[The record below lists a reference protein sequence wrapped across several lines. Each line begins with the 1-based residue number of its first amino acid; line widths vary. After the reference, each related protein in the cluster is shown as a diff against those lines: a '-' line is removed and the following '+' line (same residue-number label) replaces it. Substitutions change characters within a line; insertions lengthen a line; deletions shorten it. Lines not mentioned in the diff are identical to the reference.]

1 MKEGRRGRGG
11 REGGAKKKEE
21 EVEMR
26 EKMKG
31 KIIFGHDDAP
41 IQLFV
46 NQYLINMNIAP
57 KYFQKPRFCC
67 DKAAHLR

>member
-1 MKEGRRGRGG
+1 MMKEGRRGRREG
-11 REGGAKKKEE
+11 REKKKEE
-21 EVEMR
+21 EVER
-26 EKMKG
+26 KEKMKE
-31 KIIFGHDDAP
+31 KIIFYHDDGP

-67 DKAAHLR
+67 DKAAHFR

>member
-1 MKEGRRGRGG
+1 MMKEGRRGR
-11 REGGAKKKEE
+11 REGRKKKKEE
-21 EVEMR
+21 EVEGK
-26 EKMKG
+26 EKMKE
-31 KIIFGHDDAP
+31 KIIFYHDDGP

-67 DKAAHLR
+67 DKAAHFR